1 MSEPAAAPR
10 LFDRRA
16 VQRNRERAAAGL
28 SAHDF
33 LLREIGLRLLER
45 LAETT
50 RDFPLALDLGC
61 HDGTLAGLL
70 ARRPAEGP
78 GRIGVLA
85 QCDLSQAMAGRA
97 HRNGGPTFVA
107 DEEWL
112 PCGRASLDLV
122 VSLFALHWV
131 NDLPGVL
138 AQIRYAL
145 KPGGLFLAALPG
157 GASLAALRQ
166 SLLEGE
172 SETAGG
178 VSPRVSPFVEVR
190 DAGMLLLRT
199 GFLSPM
205 ADADVIP
212 IDYPDPLTLLRDLR
226 GMGEAN
232 ALNERARGCL
242 RRDSLATALARY
254 PRRADGRVSAEIEVL
269 YLTGWVPD

>member
-1 MSEPAAAPR
+1 MSDQAAAPR
-10 LFDRRA
+10 LFDRKA
-16 VQRNRERAAAGL
+16 VRRNRDRAAAAL

-33 LLREIGLRLLER
+33 LLREVGARLLER

-61 HDGTLAGLL
+61 HDGTLTRLL
-70 ARRPAEGP
+70 ESQPLGST
-78 GRIGVLA
+78 GRIGTLI
-85 QCDLSQAMAGRA
+85 QCDLSQAMTQRA
-97 HRNGGPTFVA
+97 CLGGHPSFVA

-112 PCGRASLDLV
+112 PCGAASLDLV
-122 VSLFALHWV
+122 ISLFSLHWV

-157 GASLAALRQ
+157 GTSLAQLRQ
-166 SLLEGE
+166 SLLEAE
-172 SETAGG
+172 SETVGG

-190 DAGMLLLRT
+190 DAGMLLLRA

-212 IDYPDPLTLLRDLR
+212 IDYPDPLALLRDLR

-232 ALNERARGCL
+232 ALTERPRGLL
-242 RRDSLATALARY
+242 RRDTLAAALNRY
-254 PRRADGRVSAEIEVL
+254 PKRQDGRISAEIEVL
-269 YLTGWVPD
+269 YLTGWAPD